1 MTVALDDFGLRGY
14 GCGRGDSN
22 SNCYDGGCDGGG
34 GKQQSTNDGSFQGGQ
49 RARRQVMNNTKST
62 RMADDEG
69 SDKEDGKGDGNGD
82 TIPSWG

>member
-34 GKQQSTNDGSFQGGQ
+34 ENNNQLTTGVFKAGNEHDG
-49 RARRQVMNNTKST
+49 R
-62 RMADDEG
+62 
-69 SDKEDGKGDGNGD
+69 
-82 TIPSWG
+82 